1 MYKKMGSI
9 STFHLFL
16 KERTMGNYILRF
28 TKLPKEIKA
37 TKRLTLKKKY
47 SLPEARELFYQVQ
60 ADVGPLDNKMTL
72 EIHRIEGTK
81 DYWEFTLPLTKDVP
95 LDLLIDEDIIQE
107 LRNLKG
113 SQKEQ
118 FEELENDLLVEFDQS
133 FEPVEQEV
141 NEPKPSFLSGLSLP
155 EVKLPEVAENLLS
168 RVLPKKQQVAVPLI
182 EESPSENFVE
192 EALELPEDNYVPD
205 YETVEEEDG
214 VPLED
219 LEMEKE
225 DILSPQASQDDIVPS
240 TVKESI
246 PSVVIPPLD
255 AYLDLTTQPIF
266 NPIESLIAKLEA
278 KLDRQTQEL
287 IMYFGLADKNDF
299 ISERKKE
306 FIRTQYN
313 PTFYKQLISSLYKLK
328 NDVENKLIKK
338 LTIAY
343 QEITADDGSEE
354 CLAELAAK
362 KAILSEEFTDKIE
375 AAFTSLENQ
384 LALDKARIQKRQ
396 QEELERLN
404 KRHQD
409 ELYQIDVKLQ
419 ADKQEKAAQLDQMR
433 QEAIEQEEEKI
444 TASYEEK
451 AHKSQYSRLI
461 ERKNSQ
467 LEELST
473 ILVESVQ
480 QVTDQ
485 ELQYLQSMKSKLIES
500 QPIFEEQRR
509 IHEQELREKAVLA
522 QRDRELAIKEK
533 ELSLKDKAVQNV
545 ESTKQQNQQ
554 KEMEIS
560 QFLAKLIDDQ
570 TRRGAENLAT
580 QQQLMA
586 FIQQQ
591 QQGTPLQAAP
601 TQPGAVQQAAGKPS
615 LWKKI
620 TLSGAVLLAVA
631 GFGGYVHA
639 KAQQDSNQTT
649 VSAAVQTENSYA
661 SFESTEPA
669 VPSYDD
675 QISAGKYIEAAKEY
689 PENIDHVVQVVF
701 EKEDTD
707 TLKQLTKLGESD
719 YGLLDLAILQQDQKA
734 ITSIYQEL
742 SDALKKDL
750 TMGQKQQI
758 ASAYLLQD
766 KPKEA
771 KSVLE

>member
-1 MYKKMGSI
+1 
-9 STFHLFL
+9 
-16 KERTMGNYILRF
+16 MGNYILRF

-225 DILSPQASQDDIVPS
+225 EILSPQASQDDIVPS

-287 IMYFGLADKNDF
+287 IVYFDLADKNDF

-419 ADKQEKAAQLDQMR
+419 ADKQEKAAQFDQMR

-500 QPIFEEQRR
+500 QPVFEEQRR

-545 ESTKQQNQQ
+545 ESTKQKNQQ

-560 QFLAKLIDDQ
+560 QILAKLIDDH
-570 TRRGAENLAT
+570 TRRGAENIAT

-661 SFESTEPA
+661 SFESKEPA

>member
-1 MYKKMGSI
+1 
-9 STFHLFL
+9 
-16 KERTMGNYILRF
+16 MGNYILRF

-81 DYWEFTLPLTKDVP
+81 DYWEFTLPLSKDVP

-118 FEELENDLLVEFDQS
+118 FEELENDLLIEFDQP
-133 FEPVEQEV
+133 FEPVEEEV
-141 NEPKPSFLSGLSLP
+141 NETKPSFLGGLSLP

-287 IMYFGLADKNDF
+287 IVYFGLADKNDF

-419 ADKQEKAAQLDQMR
+419 ADKQEKATQFDQMR

-500 QPIFEEQRR
+500 QPVFEEQRR

-533 ELSLKDKAVQNV
+533 ELSLKDQAVQNV

-601 TQPGAVQQAAGKPS
+601 TQPSAVQQAVGKPS

>member
-1 MYKKMGSI
+1 MGSI

-287 IMYFGLADKNDF
+287 IVYFDLADKNDF

-419 ADKQEKAAQLDQMR
+419 ADKQEKAAQFDQMR

-500 QPIFEEQRR
+500 QPVFEEQRR

-533 ELSLKDKAVQNV
+533 ELSLKDQAVQNV

-601 TQPGAVQQAAGKPS
+601 TQLGAVQQAAGKPS

>member
-1 MYKKMGSI
+1 
-9 STFHLFL
+9 
-16 KERTMGNYILRF
+16 MGNYILRF

-60 ADVGPLDNKMTL
+60 ANVGPLDHKMTL

-81 DYWEFTLPLTKDVP
+81 DYWEFTLPLSKDVP

-118 FEELENDLLVEFDQS
+118 FEELENDLLIEFDQP
-133 FEPVEQEV
+133 FEPVEEEV
-141 NEPKPSFLSGLSLP
+141 NETKPSFLGGLSLP

-168 RVLPKKQQVAVPLI
+168 RVLPKKQQEAAPVITEDQLNVP
-182 EESPSENFVE
+182 VE
-192 EALELPEDNYVPD
+192 EEEEVIDLSEGDYIPD
-205 YETVEEEDG
+205 YETVEEGELSFEDPEESKQEITISQSSEELTR
-214 VPLED
+214 VSTA
-219 LEMEKE
+219 KE
-225 DILSPQASQDDIVPS
+225 PTPS
-240 TVKESI
+240 I
-246 PSVVIPPLD
+246 VIPPLD
-255 AYLDLTTQPIF
+255 TYLDLTTQPIF
-266 NPIESLIAKLEA
+266 SPIESLIAKLEA

-354 CLAELAAK
+354 CLTELAAK

-419 ADKQEKAAQLDQMR
+419 ADKQEIATQLDQMR

-444 TASYEEK
+444 TVSYEEK

-485 ELQYLQSMKSKLIES
+485 ELQYLQSMKSKMIES

-522 QRDRELAIKEK
+522 QRDRELTIKEK

-601 TQPGAVQQAAGKPS
+601 TQSSAAQQAAGKPS
-615 LWKKI
+615 LWKKS
-620 TLSGAVLLAVA
+620 L
-631 GFGGYVHA
+631 
-639 KAQQDSNQTT
+639 
-649 VSAAVQTENSYA
+649 
-661 SFESTEPA
+661 
-669 VPSYDD
+669 
-675 QISAGKYIEAAKEY
+675 
-689 PENIDHVVQVVF
+689 
-701 EKEDTD
+701 
-707 TLKQLTKLGESD
+707 
-719 YGLLDLAILQQDQKA
+719 
-734 ITSIYQEL
+734 
-742 SDALKKDL
+742 
-750 TMGQKQQI
+750 
-758 ASAYLLQD
+758 
-766 KPKEA
+766 
-771 KSVLE
+771 

>member
-1 MYKKMGSI
+1 
-9 STFHLFL
+9 
-16 KERTMGNYILRF
+16 MGNYILRF

-81 DYWEFTLPLTKDVP
+81 DYWEFTLPLSKDVP

-118 FEELENDLLVEFDQS
+118 FEELENDLLIEFDQP
-133 FEPVEQEV
+133 FEPVEEEV
-141 NEPKPSFLSGLSLP
+141 NETKPSFLSGLSLP
-155 EVKLPEVAENLLS
+155 EVKLTEVAENLLS
-168 RVLPKKQQVAVPLI
+168 RVLPKKQQAAVPLI

-225 DILSPQASQDDIVPS
+225 EILSPQAQASQDDIVPS
-240 TVKESI
+240 TVKGSI
-246 PSVVIPPLD
+246 PGVVIPPLD

-266 NPIESLIAKLEA
+266 SPIESLIAKLEA

-287 IMYFGLADKNDF
+287 IVYFGLADKNDF

-343 QEITADDGSEE
+343 QEITAEDGSEE

-451 AHKSQYSRLI
+451 AHKSQYERLI

-500 QPIFEEQRR
+500 QPVFEEQRR

-601 TQPGAVQQAAGKPS
+601 TQPSAVQQAVGKPS

>member
-1 MYKKMGSI
+1 MGSI

-60 ADVGPLDNKMTL
+60 ADVGPLDSKMTL

-118 FEELENDLLVEFDQS
+118 FEELENDLLVEFDQL

-155 EVKLPEVAENLLS
+155 EVKLPEVAENLIS

-225 DILSPQASQDDIVPS
+225 EVLSPQASQDDIVPS

-278 KLDRQTQEL
+278 KLDRRTQEL
-287 IMYFGLADKNDF
+287 IVYFDLADKNDF

-306 FIRTQYN
+306 FIRRQYN

-419 ADKQEKAAQLDQMR
+419 ADKQEKATQLDQMR
-433 QEAIEQEEEKI
+433 QEAIKQEEEKI

-533 ELSLKDKAVQNV
+533 ELSLKDQAVQNV

-639 KAQQDSNQTT
+639 IAQQDSNQTT

-661 SFESTEPA
+661 SFESTEPV

-719 YGLLDLAILQQDQKA
+719 YGLLDLAILQQDKKA

>member
-1 MYKKMGSI
+1 MGSI

-601 TQPGAVQQAAGKPS
+601 TQPGAVQQAVGKPS

>member
-1 MYKKMGSI
+1 MGSI

-168 RVLPKKQQVAVPLI
+168 RVLPKKQQVALPLI

-225 DILSPQASQDDIVPS
+225 EILSPQASQDNLVPS

-287 IMYFGLADKNDF
+287 IVYFDLADKNDF

-419 ADKQEKAAQLDQMR
+419 ADKQEKAAQFDQMR

-500 QPIFEEQRR
+500 QPVFEEQRR

-560 QFLAKLIDDQ
+560 QILAKLIDDH
-570 TRRGAENLAT
+570 TRRGAENIAT

-591 QQGTPLQAAP
+591 QQGTPLQVAP

>member
-1 MYKKMGSI
+1 
-9 STFHLFL
+9 
-16 KERTMGNYILRF
+16 MGNYILRF

-81 DYWEFTLPLTKDVP
+81 DYWEFTLPLSKDVP

-118 FEELENDLLVEFDQS
+118 FEELENDLLIEFDQP
-133 FEPVEQEV
+133 FEPVEEEV
-141 NEPKPSFLSGLSLP
+141 NETKPSFISGLSLP
-155 EVKLPEVAENLLS
+155 EVKLTEVAENLLS
-168 RVLPKKQQVAVPLI
+168 RVLPKKQQAAVPLI

-225 DILSPQASQDDIVPS
+225 EILSPQAQASQDDIVPS
-240 TVKESI
+240 TVKGSI
-246 PSVVIPPLD
+246 PGVVIPPLD

-266 NPIESLIAKLEA
+266 SPIESLIAKLEA

-287 IMYFGLADKNDF
+287 IVYFGLADKNDF

-451 AHKSQYSRLI
+451 AHKSQYERLI

-500 QPIFEEQRR
+500 QPVFEEQRR

-601 TQPGAVQQAAGKPS
+601 TQPSAVQQAVGKPS

>member
-1 MYKKMGSI
+1 MGSI

-60 ADVGPLDNKMTL
+60 ADVGPLDSKMTL

-118 FEELENDLLVEFDQS
+118 FEELENDLLVEFDQL

-155 EVKLPEVAENLLS
+155 EVKLPEVAENLIS

-225 DILSPQASQDDIVPS
+225 EVLSPQASQDDIVPS

-278 KLDRQTQEL
+278 KLDRRTQEL
-287 IMYFGLADKNDF
+287 IVYFDLADKNDF

-306 FIRTQYN
+306 FIRRQYN

-419 ADKQEKAAQLDQMR
+419 ADKQEKATQLDQMR
-433 QEAIEQEEEKI
+433 QEAIKQEEEKI

-533 ELSLKDKAVQNV
+533 ELSLKDQAVQNV

-591 QQGTPLQAAP
+591 QQGTPLQATP

-639 KAQQDSNQTT
+639 IAQQDSNQTT

-661 SFESTEPA
+661 SFESTEPV

-719 YGLLDLAILQQDQKA
+719 YGLLDLAILQQDKKA

>member
-1 MYKKMGSI
+1 
-9 STFHLFL
+9 
-16 KERTMGNYILRF
+16 MGNYILRF

-60 ADVGPLDNKMTL
+60 ADVGPMDHKMTL

-81 DYWEFTLPLTKDVP
+81 DYWEFTLPLSKDVP

-118 FEELENDLLVEFDQS
+118 FEELENDLLIEFDQP
-133 FEPVEQEV
+133 FEPVEEEV
-141 NEPKPSFLSGLSLP
+141 NETKPSFLSGLSLP
-155 EVKLPEVAENLLS
+155 EVKLTEVAENLLS
-168 RVLPKKQQVAVPLI
+168 RVLPKKQQAAVPLI

-225 DILSPQASQDDIVPS
+225 EILSPQAQASQDDIVPS
-240 TVKESI
+240 TVKGSI
-246 PSVVIPPLD
+246 PGVVIPPLD

-266 NPIESLIAKLEA
+266 SPIESLIAKLEA

-287 IMYFGLADKNDF
+287 IVYFGLADKNDF

-451 AHKSQYSRLI
+451 AHKSQYERLI

-500 QPIFEEQRR
+500 QPVFEEQRR

-601 TQPGAVQQAAGKPS
+601 TQPGAVQQAAGKSS

-639 KAQQDSNQTT
+639 IAQQDSNQTT

>member
-1 MYKKMGSI
+1 MGSI

-287 IMYFGLADKNDF
+287 IVYFDLADKNDF

-384 LALDKARIQKRQ
+384 LALDKVRIQKRQ

-419 ADKQEKAAQLDQMR
+419 ADKQEKAAQFDQMR

-444 TASYEEK
+444 TATYEEK

-500 QPIFEEQRR
+500 QPVFEEQRR

-533 ELSLKDKAVQNV
+533 ELSLKDQAVQNV

-560 QFLAKLIDDQ
+560 QILAKLIDDH
-570 TRRGAENLAT
+570 TRRGAENIAT

-649 VSAAVQTENSYA
+649 VSAAVQTENSYE

>member
-1 MYKKMGSI
+1 
-9 STFHLFL
+9 
-16 KERTMGNYILRF
+16 MGNYILRF

-60 ADVGPLDNKMTL
+60 ADVGPLDHKMTL
-72 EIHRIEGTK
+72 EIHRVEGTK
-81 DYWEFTLPLTKDVP
+81 DYWEFTLPLSKDVP

-118 FEELENDLLVEFDQS
+118 FEELENDLLIEFDQP
-133 FEPVEQEV
+133 FEPVEEEI
-141 NEPKPSFLSGLSLP
+141 NETKPSFLSGLSLP
-155 EVKLPEVAENLLS
+155 EVKLTEVAENLLS
-168 RVLPKKQQVAVPLI
+168 RVLPKKQQATVPLI

-225 DILSPQASQDDIVPS
+225 EILSPQAQASQDDIVPS
-240 TVKESI
+240 TVKGSI
-246 PSVVIPPLD
+246 PGVVIPPLD

-266 NPIESLIAKLEA
+266 SPIESLIAKLEA

-287 IMYFGLADKNDF
+287 IVYFGLADKNDF

-375 AAFTSLENQ
+375 AAFTSLDNQ
-384 LALDKARIQKRQ
+384 LALDEARIQKRQ

-500 QPIFEEQRR
+500 QPVFEEQRR

-533 ELSLKDKAVQNV
+533 ELSLKDQAVQNV

-601 TQPGAVQQAAGKPS
+601 TQPGAVQQADGKSS

-639 KAQQDSNQTT
+639 IAQQDSNQTT

>member
-1 MYKKMGSI
+1 
-9 STFHLFL
+9 
-16 KERTMGNYILRF
+16 MGNYILRF

-133 FEPVEQEV
+133 FESVEQEV

-219 LEMEKE
+219 LEMEKQE
-225 DILSPQASQDDIVPS
+225 ILSPQASQDDIVPS

-246 PSVVIPPLD
+246 PSIVIPPLD

-287 IMYFGLADKNDF
+287 IVYFDLADKNDF

-362 KAILSEEFTDKIE
+362 KAILSAEFTDKIE

-560 QFLAKLIDDQ
+560 QILAKLIDDH

-701 EKEDTD
+701 EKQDTD

>member
-1 MYKKMGSI
+1 
-9 STFHLFL
+9 
-16 KERTMGNYILRF
+16 MGNYILRF

-81 DYWEFTLPLTKDVP
+81 DYWEFTLPLSKDVP

-118 FEELENDLLVEFDQS
+118 FEELENDLLIEFDQP
-133 FEPVEQEV
+133 FEPVEEEV
-141 NEPKPSFLSGLSLP
+141 NETKPSFLSGLSLP
-155 EVKLPEVAENLLS
+155 EVKLTEVAENLLS
-168 RVLPKKQQVAVPLI
+168 RVLPKKQQAAVPLI

-225 DILSPQASQDDIVPS
+225 EILSPQAQASQDDIVPS
-240 TVKESI
+240 TVKGSI
-246 PSVVIPPLD
+246 PGVVIPPLD

-266 NPIESLIAKLEA
+266 SPIESLIAKLEA

-451 AHKSQYSRLI
+451 AHKSQYGRLI

-500 QPIFEEQRR
+500 QPVFEEQRR

-545 ESTKQQNQQ
+545 ASTKQQNQQ

-601 TQPGAVQQAAGKPS
+601 TQPGAVQQAAGKSS

-639 KAQQDSNQTT
+639 IAQQDSNQTT